1 MKKLR
6 YGSPASLSF
15 LEKLFAFIANE
26 AYKASS
32 RLAEEKGSFPA
43 YNFDDLLKSAFFTSL
58 EGETKTLVR
67 QKGLRN
73 LTLLAQAP
81 GGTISSLVSTS
92 SGIEP
97 YFDWITTVNTRL
109 GQVEE
114 IARPFHVFRSQ
125 FPLEPLP
132 DYFRTANEISWEEH
146 IMVQSVIQKYTDA
159 SVSKT
164 INLPENASLDD
175 VANCIFRLHELG
187 CKGGAIYRDKSRS
200 FQAIE
205 KNTVNSK
212 PLARLIPLPE
222 FRHGITVTTKTH
234 FGNLH
239 ATFNFDTDQKP
250 LEVFLEVGKAG
261 SDIKAMTEALGRLIS
276 LCLRLDA
283 NFDKDRLVELMAEQL
298 QGIKSSP
305 SGLGV
310 LSLPD
315 AVAKMMRTYVLGNGR
330 IAMPLPSGLEGR
342 EPSRE
347 GLPLSLSGQSVYDLC
362 PECGYYALKREG
374 NCTSCIYCGFS
385 AC

>member
-1 MKKLR
+1 
-6 YGSPASLSF
+6 
-15 LEKLFAFIANE
+15 
-26 AYKASS
+26 
-32 RLAEEKGSFPA
+32 
-43 YNFDDLLKSAFFTSL
+43 
-58 EGETKTLVR
+58 
-67 QKGLRN
+67 
-73 LTLLAQAP
+73 
-81 GGTISSLVSTS
+81 
-92 SGIEP
+92 
-97 YFDWITTVNTRL
+97 
-109 GQVEE
+109 
-114 IARPFHVFRSQ
+114 
-125 FPLEPLP
+125 
-132 DYFRTANEISWEEH
+132 
-146 IMVQSVIQKYTDA
+146 
-159 SVSKT
+159 
-164 INLPENASLDD
+164 
-175 VANCIFRLHELG
+175 
-187 CKGGAIYRDKSRS
+187 
-200 FQAIE
+200 
-205 KNTVNSK
+205 
-212 PLARLIPLPE
+212 
-222 FRHGITVTTKTH
+222 
-234 FGNLH
+234 LH